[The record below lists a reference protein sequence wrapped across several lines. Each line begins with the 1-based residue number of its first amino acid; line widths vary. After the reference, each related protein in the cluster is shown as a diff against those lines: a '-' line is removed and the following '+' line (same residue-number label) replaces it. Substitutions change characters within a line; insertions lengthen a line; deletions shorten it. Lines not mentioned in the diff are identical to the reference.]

1 MIRSLAIVLVLF
13 VGFVACKK
21 KKEENTPEFNKSGLL
36 SNVADN
42 IIIPAIDAF
51 DAAVAELDTR
61 AANFE
66 QNPGSLEFDLLKEQ
80 WLNCYLLWQA
90 VKIYDFGPMMD
101 HALKSSIGTFPSDT
115 SLILD
120 NINSGSYNL
129 GSASNV
135 DAIGFSALDFL
146 LYRYNALSELQSNAN
161 YLLYV
166 NDVVDKLKSE
176 SAQLK
181 SLWANYRSS
190 FVASTGT
197 GSTSSFSLLVNAFNK
212 DYELAKNA
220 KLGIPLGKQSLGIQL
235 PEYVEAR
242 YSAVSFQLLKTSI
255 DRLHQLYRGV
265 SFNGSAND
273 LGFEDYLIHLEK
285 SSLAST
291 ISTRFTSIKQE
302 IDWFSMS
309 LESALTSNTAE
320 LDALHT
326 LIAGQVVYI
335 KTDMTSA
342 FGVLISYQDNDGD

>member
-1 MIRSLAIVLVLF
+1 MIRSVALVLLLV
-13 VGFVACKK
+13 VGFVSCKK
-21 KKEENTPEFNKSGLL
+21 KKEDSTPEFNKSGLL
-36 SNVADN
+36 TNVADN

-51 DAAVAELDTR
+51 DAAVTELDTR
-61 AANFE
+61 ATDFE
-66 QNPGSLEFDLLKEQ
+66 QNPGVAEFDLLKEQ

-90 VKIYDFGPMMD
+90 VKVYDFGPMMD
-101 HALKSSIGTFPSDT
+101 YALKSSIGTFPSDT

-120 NINSGSYNL
+120 NISSGSYNL
-129 GSASNV
+129 SSAANV

-146 LYRYNALSELQSNAN
+146 FYRYNALSELQSNPN

-166 NDVVDKLKSE
+166 NDVIDKLKTE

-181 SLWANYRSS
+181 SLWASYRSS
-190 FVASTGT
+190 FIASTGT

-265 SFNGSAND
+265 SFSGASD
-273 LGFEDYLIHLEK
+273 GLGFEDYLIHLEK

-291 ISTRFTSIKQE
+291 ISTRFSNIKQD

-309 LESALTSNTAE
+309 LETALTSNTAE
-320 LDALHT
+320 LDALHA

-342 FGVLISYQDNDGD
+342 FGVLITYQDNDGD